1 MILAMVRTEY
11 KQTDLETRITLT
23 NSFQLNSMTR
33 TNTCKNKGR
42 KININMGG
50 RYIELIFQYLKGPG
64 HRNAS
69 SAYNSESTTV
79 NRALCPSSCSF
90 LPCNGLPTNIYLP
103 Q

>member
-1 MILAMVRTEY
+1 MKPEVPIYTYL
-11 KQTDLETRITLT
+11 
-23 NSFQLNSMTR
+23 NQLLPTQQHDPYQYLH
-33 TNTCKNKGR
+33 KGR

-64 HRNAS
+64 NRNAS

-79 NRALCPSSCSF
+79 TQALCPSSCSF
-90 LPCNGLPTNIYLP
+90 LTCNGLPTNIYLP